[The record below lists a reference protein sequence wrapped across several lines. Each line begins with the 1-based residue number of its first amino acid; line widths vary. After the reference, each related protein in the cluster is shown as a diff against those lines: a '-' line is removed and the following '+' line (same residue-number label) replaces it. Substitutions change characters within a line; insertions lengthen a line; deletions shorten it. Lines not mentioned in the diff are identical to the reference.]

1 MVVYD
6 TFELKEQFSDFQ
18 RNYCHMLR
26 NYKNGVYNGLE
37 VEMILNH
44 MNALNNLFKPITERK
59 LTREQREDNKANN
72 DIVRALIPL
81 ALYMKMNVKN
91 NN

>member
-6 TFELKEQFSDFQ
+6 TFELKEKLAEFQ
-18 RNYCHMLR
+18 RNYSHMLR

-44 MNALNNLFKPITERK
+44 MSALNNLFKPIMERK
-59 LTREQREDNKANN
+59 LTRKQREDNIENN
-72 DIVRALIPL
+72 DIIKALIPL

-91 NN
+91 N